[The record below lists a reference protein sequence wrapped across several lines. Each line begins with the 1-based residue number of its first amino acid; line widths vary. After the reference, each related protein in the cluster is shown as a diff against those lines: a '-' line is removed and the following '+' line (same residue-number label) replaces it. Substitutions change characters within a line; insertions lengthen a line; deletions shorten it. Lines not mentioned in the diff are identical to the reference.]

1 MQLVFYTRVS
11 TKEQGNSKNGLEAQL
26 AALQGFADAGGHEVA
41 GHYLEVLSGAVG
53 LDERVKLRLALAKA
67 RQVKGLLMVS
77 RLDRL
82 SRSVA
87 FISALMAEG
96 VKFATVED
104 GLEVEPFVLHMKAV
118 IGEHERLLTSKRTRA
133 ALQAKKARGEL
144 LGAHT
149 HKVKGDMPRIAAMGG
164 DATASK
170 ADAFA
175 HKLAPVLTRMVGQG
189 MTYQQIAD
197 ELNAQGNP
205 TPRGGLWYASS
216 VCNIMKRLGK
226 TRAYGMYKP

>member
-11 TKEQGNSKNGLEAQL
+11 TQEQGTNRNGLEGQY
-26 AALQGFADAGGHEVA
+26 AALQAFAKSGGHEVL
-41 GHYLEVLSGAVG
+41 GVYSEVASGALG
-53 LDERVKLRLALAKA
+53 LEDRHQLRLALAHA

-77 RLDRL
+77 KLDRL

-87 FISALMAEG
+87 FISTMMAEG
-96 VKFATVED
+96 VRFATAED
-104 GLEVEPFVLHMKAV
+104 GLTVEPFMLHLKASFA
-118 IGEHERLLTSKRTRA
+118 EQERHLISQRTKA
-133 ALQAKKARGEL
+133 ALQAKKARGEP

-149 HKVKGDMPRIAAMGG
+149 HKVKGDTARACALGRQALKDKALLFAQRIE
-164 DATASK
+164 
-170 ADAFA
+170 
-175 HKLAPVLTRMVGQG
+175 PVIVRMVGQG

-216 VCNIMKRLGK
+216 VCNVLKRLGK
-226 TRAYGMYKP
+226 TKAYGMYKP